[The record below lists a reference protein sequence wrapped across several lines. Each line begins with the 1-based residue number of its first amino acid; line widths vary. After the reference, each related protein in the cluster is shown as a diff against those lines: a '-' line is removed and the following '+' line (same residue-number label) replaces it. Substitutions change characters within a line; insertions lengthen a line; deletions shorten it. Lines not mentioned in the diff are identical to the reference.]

1 MRESIMMKEIRKAK
15 DDLSEKAKK
24 MSKEEFLKF
33 IKEEAEIAKN
43 MEDNSMTV
51 K

>member
-15 DDLSEKAKK
+15 DELSEKANK
-24 MSKEEFLKF
+24 MSKDEFLKY
-33 IKEEAEIAKN
+33 IKEEAEIAKKS
-43 MEDNSMTV
+43 EDNSLII